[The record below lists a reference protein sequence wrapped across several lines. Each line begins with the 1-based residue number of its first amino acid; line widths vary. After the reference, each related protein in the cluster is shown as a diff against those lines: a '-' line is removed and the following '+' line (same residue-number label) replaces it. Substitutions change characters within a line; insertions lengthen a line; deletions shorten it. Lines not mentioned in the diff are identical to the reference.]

1 MEEPLR
7 SEVQTW
13 RRFIRRAVLDWIE
26 RSSRVYPWR
35 QPDASIYE
43 VLVAEV
49 LLRRTTARAV
59 ARVHADFVRRFPS
72 ITALAFADENDLNGM
87 LSSLGLQR
95 QRSKGLVA
103 LAKCL
108 TERHGGNVPS
118 SYAELVALPQVGP
131 YVASA
136 VLSLGYGITA
146 PLVDS
151 NVERILRR
159 LFRGLSTER
168 FSARLLRA
176 VASALLPRNRQ
187 RDFNIGLLDL
197 GALVCRY
204 RNPECRQCPLSR
216 ACDYGKPKV
225 ASGKFV

>member
-7 SEVQTW
+7 SEVQ
-13 RRFIRRAVLDWIE
+13 RRRDFIRSAVLEWIE
-26 RSSRVYPWR
+26 RSARLYPWR
-35 QPDASIYE
+35 QPDASLYE

-49 LLRRTTARAV
+49 FLRRTTARAV
-59 ARVHADFVRRFPS
+59 ARVYSDFIRRFPS
-72 ITALAFADENDLNGM
+72 IPALASADENDLNGM

-108 TERHGGNVPS
+108 TERHGDNVPS

-131 YVASA
+131 YVAAA
-136 VLSLGYGITA
+136 VLSLGYGMTA

-151 NVERILRR
+151 NVERILWR
-159 LFRGLSTER
+159 LFCGLCTER
-168 FSARLLRA
+168 PSARSLRA
-176 VASALLPRNRQ
+176 VASALLPRKRHRN
-187 RDFNIGLLDL
+187 FNIGLLDL

-204 RNPECRQCPLSR
+204 RNPGCPQCPLSR
-216 ACDYGKPKV
+216 ACDYGKPEV
-225 ASGKFV
+225 A